1 MLFIRDSL
9 KIKLFLL
16 LLIKYLKFE
25 FDKSDVVYTAH
36 KLILIFEKQVSQ

>member
-9 KIKLFLL
+9 MIKLFLL

-25 FDKSDVVYTAH
+25 FDKNHVVYIEH
-36 KLILIFEKQVSQ
+36 KLLLTFEKQESQ